1 MNVGIRR
8 IGIAMIV
15 LFVALVAQLTYL
27 QVGRNSQLA
36 NASGN
41 PRKFFADIR
50 RDRGPIETADG
61 AVVALSKPTDDEY
74 KHQRVYPADTAS
86 MFADVVGYESI
97 QHGAAGV
104 ENAYASELEGRTFDL
119 QLNNLADAFANK
131 QPVGTVVLT
140 LSKLGAGHG
149 RVRAAGQAR
158 QRRRPRR
165 RRPAACSPRTR
176 TPPTI
181 RTSSRRTTRRRP
193 RPRTRS

>member
-15 LFVALVAQLTYL
+15 LFALLVAQLTYL
-27 QVGRNSQLA
+27 QVGRNNSLA

-61 AVVALSKPTDDEY
+61 VVVARSVPTDDEY
-74 KHQRVYPADTAS
+74 KHQRVYPADTAFL
-86 MFADVVGYESI
+86 FADVVGYESI

-104 ENAYASELEGRTFDL
+104 ENAYASDLEGRTFKL
-119 QLNNLADAFANK
+119 QLNNLADAFANR

-140 LSKLGAGHG
+140 LGSDGVLVQGMVTGGSPHLLRLGWM
-149 RVRAAGQAR
+149 R
-158 QRRRPRR
+158 Q
-165 RRPAACSPRTR
+165 
-176 TPPTI
+176 
-181 RTSSRRTTRRRP
+181 
-193 RPRTRS
+193 